1 MENLNIGDKVVTPSG
16 TGFVKELGPTE
27 DLLRNEVLV
36 EIDGHPTAP
45 VPEGLKAIFL
55 AGQLQPVK

>member
-1 MENLNIGDKVVTPSG
+1 MENLNVGDKVVTPRG

-36 EIDGHPTAP
+36 EVDGHPTNPTEAFQS
-45 VPEGLKAIFL
+45 IFL
-55 AGQLQPVK
+55 AAQLQPVK